1 MARDMPTETEV
12 RAVVSQ
18 VVAGLDA
25 EALTAAP
32 SSGPPAAPRTADA
45 GDSLTIAVGA
55 DHGGFELKDTIKG
68 HLGALGYAV
77 TDLGTTSS
85 TPVDYPDVAEAVARQ
100 VAGGGAWRGILV
112 DGAGVGSCMAAN
124 KVPGVRA
131 AACYD
136 RATAVNS
143 RAHNDANVLTLGSG
157 IISQD
162 AALAIVDVWLETPAE
177 GGRHARR
184 VGKIMDIERR
194 SFGGTTK
201 APAVE
206 RSPGAMRHA
215 V

>member
-1 MARDMPTETEV
+1 MERRVSLVERTTAEPQVHPHPVPENRDYC
-12 RAVVSQ
+12 
-18 VVAGLDA
+18 
-25 EALTAAP
+25 
-32 SSGPPAAPRTADA
+32 
-45 GDSLTIAVGA
+45 TITVGA
-55 DHGGFELKDTIKG
+55 DHGGFELKDTIKR

-77 TDLGTTSS
+77 TDLGTNSS

-100 VAGGGAWRGILV
+100 VAGGEAWRGIIV

-136 RATAVNS
+136 QATAINS

-162 AALAIVDVWLETPAE
+162 AALAIVGVWLETPAE
-177 GGRHARR
+177 HGRHARR

-194 SFGGTTK
+194 SRGGTTK
-201 APAVE
+201 SPAVE
-206 RSPGAMRHA
+206 RAPGAMRHA